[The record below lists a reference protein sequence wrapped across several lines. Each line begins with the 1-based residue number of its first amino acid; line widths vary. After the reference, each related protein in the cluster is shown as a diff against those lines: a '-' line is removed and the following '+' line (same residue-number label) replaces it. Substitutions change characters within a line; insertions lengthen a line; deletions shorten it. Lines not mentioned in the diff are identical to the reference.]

1 MILNIFHVIN
11 TMETGEA
18 LTGLLLV
25 YAATGSFG
33 GYASARLYKLFG
45 GQNIQK
51 NAIVTSTVLSGSML
65 LVFLLFNVAS
75 GAIGSSAT
83 DGRSVVEITLL
94 WGCILVSLTLLGA
107 RLGERASCIEL
118 STDTSD
124 TVRHIPDS
132 RWMKYKKLSL
142 FACGMISFGVLYVEL
157 HFLMTAIWFRHFY
170 LGLGYMLT
178 VTLMATIVCA
188 ECAICVCYFQLNSED
203 HQWWWTAFWNGSSVG
218 GYMALF
224 TFNYRFKQLKLVGM
238 YSNLAYYTS
247 MSIATICIGIV
258 FGSIGFLSC
267 LWFTRTIYGAIDS
280 DDDYPL
286 VADDE
291 DEEVVLLTKDVS
303 DYLGSTDTDDSQ

>member
-51 NAIVTSTVLSGSML
+51 NAIVTSTVLSGSIL
-65 LVFLLFNVAS
+65 LLFCLFNVAS
-75 GAIGSSAT
+75 DAIGSSAT
-83 DGRSVVEITLL
+83 DGRSVVEIMLL
-94 WGCILVSLTLLGA
+94 WGCILVSLTLSGA
-107 RLGERASCIEL
+107 RLGERASCIEVP
-118 STDTSD
+118 TDTSD
-124 TVRHIPDS
+124 TVRPIPDS
-132 RWMKYKKLSL
+132 RWIKYKKFSV
-142 FACGMISFGVLYVEL
+142 FVCGTICYGVLYVEL
-157 HFLMTAIWFRHFY
+157 HFLMTAIWFRGQTY

-178 VTLMATIVCA
+178 VTLLATIVCA
-188 ECAICVCYFQLNSED
+188 ECTICVCYFQLNSED
-203 HQWWWTAFWNGSSVG
+203 HEWWWTAFWNGSSVG
-218 GYMALF
+218 GYMAF
-224 TFNYRFKQLKLVGM
+224 YTFSYRFKQLELVGM

-286 VADDE
+286 AADDE
-291 DEEVVLLTKDVS
+291 DEEVVPLVS
-303 DYLGSTDTDDSQ
+303 TYL